1 MIRREEVVKIGQ
13 FNKPH
18 GVNGELG
25 FTFTDDVFDRGE
37 SPYIICEVDGIFV
50 PFFIEEY
57 RFRSENSALMKL
69 EDVDTEEEA
78 RSFVNRVVYYP
89 KSFYIDEET
98 EVAPGDYFIGFKVI
112 DEEYGELGV
121 IESVDDS
128 TANILFVVEY
138 QGRELLIPANDDFVT
153 ALDEKHK
160 IIRMNIPEGLLDM

>member
-1 MIRREEVVKIGQ
+1 
-13 FNKPH
+13 
-18 GVNGELG
+18 
-25 FTFTDDVFDRGE
+25 
-37 SPYIICEVDGIFV
+37 
-50 PFFIEEY
+50 
-57 RFRSENSALMKL
+57 MKL

-78 RSFVNRVVYYP
+78 RSFVNREVYYP